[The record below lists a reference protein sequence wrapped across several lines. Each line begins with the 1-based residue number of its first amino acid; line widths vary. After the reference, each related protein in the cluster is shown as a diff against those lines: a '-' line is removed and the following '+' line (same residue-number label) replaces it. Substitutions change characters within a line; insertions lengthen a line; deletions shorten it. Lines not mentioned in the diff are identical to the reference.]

1 MERRKILVTGA
12 NGTIG
17 GKLLKHLC
25 EGTEFDV
32 MAVASNR
39 EKLDAALARE
49 GMEAN
54 GRISFLSNEELLA
67 GSKDLSDVWGAVHL
81 AFSRRVRPAADI
93 AASIALAANV
103 FVVLARAKIPR
114 VINLSSQGVY
124 GNAEEMRT
132 ECMTPAPENPY
143 TMAKYASEVLFNV
156 RMAGSNVREYTN
168 LRLDLVAQSQNLIRV
183 LCKQAREGKLSLR
196 GGQQRF
202 SFLDVDDAAAAIIAM
217 LRSPDGWD
225 RVYNVGW
232 NRRRYTLVEVAEI
245 VAEAAEEAGIGRPEI
260 ELDESQDIRLW
271 AGMDSSRFMEKTG
284 WKPKK
289 DLKTIILHQ
298 FKSIPEH

>member
-1 MERRKILVTGA
+1 MARNRILITGA

-17 GKLLKHLC
+17 GKLLKQLC

-32 MAVASNR
+32 VAVATNR
-39 EKLDAALARE
+39 EKLGAVLTRE
-49 GMEAN
+49 GIEGE
-54 GRISFLSNEELLA
+54 GRISFLSNEGLLA
-67 GSKDLSDVWGAVHL
+67 GSGDLSGIWGAVHL

-93 AASIALAANV
+93 AASITFASNV
-103 FVVLARAKIPR
+103 FAVLARAGIPR
-114 VINLSSQGVY
+114 IINLSSQGVY
-124 GNAEEMRT
+124 GNVEEMRT
-132 ECMTPAPENPY
+132 ERMPPAPENPY
-143 TMAKYASEVLFNV
+143 TMAKYASEVLFEAH
-156 RMAGSNVREYTN
+156 MAESNVREYTN
-168 LRLDLVAQSQNLIRV
+168 LRLDLVAQSQNLIRA
-183 LCKQAREGKLSLR
+183 LCKQAEAGKLSLR

-232 NRRRYTLVEVAEI
+232 NRCRYTLVEVAEI
-245 VAEAAEEAGIGRPEI
+245 VAEAAEELGIGRPEI

-284 WKPKK
+284 WKPCI
-289 DLKTIILHQ
+289 DLMHMVRGMMQ
-298 FKSIPEH
+298 MQ